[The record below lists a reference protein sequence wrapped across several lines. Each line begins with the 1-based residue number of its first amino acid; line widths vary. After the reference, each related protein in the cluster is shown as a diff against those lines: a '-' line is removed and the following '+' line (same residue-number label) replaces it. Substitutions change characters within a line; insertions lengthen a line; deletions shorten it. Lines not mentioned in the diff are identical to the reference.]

1 MINMKI
7 TESQLRQLIKEV
19 LKEEAELSEA
29 SMEQAKVQ
37 GPLRDLYTSLQTAKK
52 QLGREG
58 AKRAVS
64 ELMQNT
70 SESEKAQQLLKAI
83 TQIESNIDS
92 VMNWL
97 NSTSASSMTKDP
109 WAGVGKRS

>member
-1 MINMKI
+1 MKI
-7 TESQLRQLIKEV
+7 TESQLRKLIKEV

-52 QLGREG
+52 QLGLSR
-58 AKRAVS
+58 RTAVA

-70 SESEKAQQLLKAI
+70 SEYEKAQHLMKAI

-97 NSTSASSMTKDP
+97 NSTSASSLTKDP
-109 WAGVGKRS
+109 WAGVRKRS